1 MMRAASCQ
9 SARTVSI
16 DSVARPRLA
25 RGEARVRVHNCGI
38 CGSDLHWFLGGFPP
52 PPVCPGHE
60 IAGEVVEL
68 ASDEGPLRIG
78 QRVAVEPLVAC
89 RECSYC
95 RTGDYQ
101 LCPHVQ
107 ILGVSRHGGFAEELA
122 MPTYALFPLPEA
134 VDFEVGALAEPL
146 AVCVHGV
153 RLAEVGLGD
162 RVLVLGAG
170 SIGLLSIVA
179 ARAAGAEE
187 VGITARHPHQ
197 AEMARRL
204 GATHV
209 FGSDAKGTQGLDQ
222 WAAGNRVDRVIETV
236 GGTADTIDVAVG
248 AVRRGGT
255 VALLGVFTQA
265 PRCPALALVVKEVRL
280 VGALTYGRVGM
291 RADFEVAIQLLA
303 RTPAVRD
310 MITHRFGLGDLQT
323 GLEIAADKSRGPIKV
338 TITA

>member
-1 MMRAASCQ
+1 MRAAFCQ
-9 SARTVSI
+9 NARRVSLETVS
-16 DSVARPRLA
+16 SPRLA
-25 RGEARVRVHNCGI
+25 RGEARVRVRSCGI

-60 IAGEVVEL
+60 IAGEVVEV
-68 ASDEGPLRIG
+68 ASDEGGLRVG
-78 QRVAVEPLVAC
+78 QRVAVEPLVVC
-89 RECSYC
+89 RECTYC

-101 LCPHVQ
+101 LCPHLQ
-107 ILGVSRHGGFAEELA
+107 ILGTSRHGGFAEELA
-122 MPTYALFPLPEA
+122 MPAYALYPLPDGL
-134 VDFEVGALAEPL
+134 DFEVGALAEPL

-153 RLAEVGLGD
+153 RLAGTGLGD

-170 SIGLLSIVA
+170 SIGLLSVLA

-209 FGSDAKGTQGLDQ
+209 FGSDAKGMQDLDQ
-222 WAAGNRVDRVIETV
+222 WSAGNRVDQVIETV
-236 GGTADTIDVAVG
+236 GGTADTIDVAVC

-255 VALLGVFTQA
+255 VVLLGVFTQA

-280 VGALTYGRVGM
+280 VGSLTYGRAGT

-303 RTPAVRD
+303 RAPAVRE
-310 MITHRFGLGDLQT
+310 MITHRFGLEGIQAA
-323 GLEIAADKSRGPIKV
+323 LETAADKSRGAIKV
-338 TITA
+338 TVTA